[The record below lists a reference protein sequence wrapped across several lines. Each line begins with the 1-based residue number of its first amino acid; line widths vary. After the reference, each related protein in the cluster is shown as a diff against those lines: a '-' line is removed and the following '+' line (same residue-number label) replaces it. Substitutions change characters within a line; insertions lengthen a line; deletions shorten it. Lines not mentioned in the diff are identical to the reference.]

1 MSALIARQAP
11 TAAER
16 LADLAVQA
24 LVDEADLSPAGL
36 VDRRGSGA
44 HSDLHL
50 GLMHASAQSLWPAFA
65 AMADAARSEGRVSQA
80 LRKPSAA
87 GPRRRSGDAARHRRV
102 NTHRGAI
109 WALGL
114 LSAAAMLESGASA
127 GGIAASAAALARL
140 DDPAAPHNPDSHG
153 ARVCRRYGVL
163 GAREQAQHGFPAVI
177 EHGLP
182 QLLASRRA
190 GAGEQN
196 ARLDA
201 LLAIMSSL
209 TDTCVLHR
217 AGLEGLTRMQAGAR
231 AVLEA
236 GGAASLAGR
245 RQLRLLDRDMLALNA
260 SPGRRR
266 PPGRHPFLD
275 RLRRMRRRRLGATEH
290 GNPVFRIRRRA
301 TRPRQGPGRRGR
313 LGRPEVLLEPGQA
326 GKLAIQVVTSVNGAE
341 QRWKSLF
348 ERMFREQ
355 TPPALNIDIHDF
367 GATPGVV
374 RLRLEQ
380 GLEEVGH
387 D

>member
-1 MSALIARQAP
+1 MSALIARQAQP
-11 TAAER
+11 TLAER

-24 LVDEADLSPAGL
+24 LIDEADLSPKPGL
-36 VDRRGSGA
+36 VDRRGNGA
-44 HSDLHL
+44 HDDLHL

-65 AMADAARSEGRVSQA
+65 AMADAARAEGQVSQA
-80 LRKPSAA
+80 LRESLGQLGRDGEAEMLRVTN
-87 GPRRRSGDAARHRRV
+87 GV

-114 LSAAAMLESGASA
+114 LSAAAMLESGAA
-127 GGIAASAAALARL
+127 ADRIAASAAALARL

-163 GAREQAQHGFPAVI
+163 GAREQAQYGFPAVI

-209 TDTCVLHR
+209 SDTCVLHR
-217 AGLEGLTRMQAGAR
+217 AGLEGLTRMQVGAR

-260 SPGRRR
+260 SPG
-266 PPGRHPFLD
+266 GAADLLAATLFLD
-275 RLRRMRRRRLGATEH
+275 RLAPH
-290 GNPVFRIRRRA
+290 A
-301 TRPRQGPGRRGR
+301 
-313 LGRPEVLLEPGQA
+313 
-326 GKLAIQVVTSVNGAE
+326 
-341 QRWKSLF
+341 
-348 ERMFREQ
+348 
-355 TPPALNIDIHDF
+355 PAPTGSN
-367 GATPGVV
+367 
-374 RLRLEQ
+374 
-380 GLEEVGH
+380 
-387 D
+387 